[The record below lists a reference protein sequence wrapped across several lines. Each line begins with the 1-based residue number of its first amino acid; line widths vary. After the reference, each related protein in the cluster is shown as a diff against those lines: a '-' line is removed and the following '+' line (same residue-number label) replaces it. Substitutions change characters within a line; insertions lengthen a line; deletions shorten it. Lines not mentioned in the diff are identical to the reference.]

1 MSSNGSRLLEHEKYE
16 ALRALAATLNGI
28 SDLDAMMAAVL
39 SEARRFVRAEAG
51 SIYIPDGHRLLFA
64 YSQNDFFSNRD
75 NNDGSLQYKNQELS
89 MVGNSLASY
98 VARENTVLNIAEA
111 YDIPLEAP
119 YRFDPVFD
127 RLTGYLTRS
136 VLTLPLNGARGEVI
150 GVLQVINRLE
160 EGGEIGIFD
169 QDDEELMQIFSS
181 TAAMAMERAKFIR
194 QMLLKA
200 VKIAELRDPLETASH
215 AQRVGALSGF
225 LYEWWARR
233 RGLNQDEIRKNVDHL
248 RLAAMLH
255 DIGKVGVPDTV
266 LNKPNRLDPAERLE
280 MEKHVLIGYHLFD
293 PSSSDL
299 DLMIREVIL
308 SHHERWDGQGYPGW
322 VDPETGTP
330 LTDRRDEEGR
340 VPGKKGE
347 EISIFGR
354 VTAVADVFD
363 ALSSRRVYKEAF
375 DEDLVCQIM
384 LQESGRHFDPELVDL
399 LLCNLDQA
407 KIIRKR
413 FPE

>member
-1 MSSNGSRLLEHEKYE
+1 M
-16 ALRALAATLNGI
+16 
-28 SDLDAMMAAVL
+28 
-39 SEARRFVRAEAG
+39 
-51 SIYIPDGHRLLFA
+51 
-64 YSQNDFFSNRD
+64 
-75 NNDGSLQYKNQELS
+75 
-89 MVGNSLASY
+89 
-98 VARENTVLNIAEA
+98 
-111 YDIPLEAP
+111 
-119 YRFDPVFD
+119 
-127 RLTGYLTRS
+127 
-136 VLTLPLNGARGEVI
+136 TLPLNGARGEVI

-160 EGGEIGIFD
+160 EGGETGIFD

-181 TAAMAMERAKFIR
+181 TAAMAMERAQFIR
-194 QMLLKA
+194 RILLKA

-233 RGLNQDEIRKNVDHL
+233 RGLDRDEIRKNVDHL

-280 MEKHVLIGYHLFD
+280 MEKHVLIGYRLFV

-322 VDPETGTP
+322 VDPETGVP
-330 LTDRRDEEGR
+330 LADRRDEEGR
-340 VPGKKGE
+340 VFGKKGE

>member
-1 MSSNGSRLLEHEKYE
+1 MSSNRSRLLEHEKYE
-16 ALRALAATLNGI
+16 ALRVLAATLNGI

-51 SIYIPDGHRLLFA
+51 SIYIPDGRRLIFA
-64 YSQNDFFSNRD
+64 CSQNDFFSSREYG
-75 NNDGSLQYKNQELS
+75 DGYSPYKNQELS
-89 MVGNSLASY
+89 MVGNSLAGY

-119 YRFDPVFD
+119 YRFEPIFD
-127 RLTGYLTRS
+127 NQTGYLTRS
-136 VLTLPLNGARGEVI
+136 VLTLPLNGAGGEVI
-150 GVLQVINRLE
+150 GVLQVINRME
-160 EGGEIGIFD
+160 EGGDIGVFD

-181 TAAMAMERAKFIR
+181 TAAMAMERAQFIR
-194 QMLLKA
+194 RILLKA
-200 VKIAELRDPLETASH
+200 VKIAELRDPLETSSH
-215 AQRVGALSGF
+215 AQRVGALSGL

-233 RGLNQDEIRKNVDHL
+233 RDLGQDEIRKNVDHL

-266 LNKPNRLDPAERLE
+266 LNKPNRLDPAERQE
-280 MEKHVLIGYHLFD
+280 MEKHVLIGYRLFD
-293 PSSSDL
+293 PSSSEL

-322 VDPETGTP
+322 VDPGTGAP

-384 LQESGRHFDPELVDL
+384 LQESGHHFDPELVDL